1 MGATTVLRYLQ
12 TYGDENIV
20 CAIID
25 SPYKSLRM
33 LVYDMMPYVPN
44 FLLEAVFEYICKVN
58 ARKIGYDLANF

>member
-20 CAIID
+20 CAVVD

-33 LVYDMMPYVPN
+33 LIYDMAPYVPN
-44 FLLEAVFEYICKVN
+44 FILETAF
-58 ARKIGYDLANF
+58 